1 MNPLLMYCTRMKA
14 GKCPTDELSFSN
26 CAVTSQSDFPDD
38 VKHIEVSTGPS
49 QHFVFTI
56 KSHYEVQPG
65 TIGFSLPQ
73 RKWASLSLGQDITV
87 RPYYFNST
95 SSFQCLSSAV
105 LEVDFLQKKS
115 ANTDPIDS
123 NQMAKDFLSQ
133 FTGQAFT
140 VSQQL
145 AFNFAGGKKLLS
157 VVVKSLEAADLNAI
171 KTGQNAQPCPT
182 RMGRLL
188 ADTAIQFEKAE
199 GSSVNLV
206 GTAKGKIVRQS
217 IINPDWDFQRM
228 GIGGLDTEFNAIFRR
243 AFASRVFPPEVV
255 EQLGCKHVKGILLY
269 GPPGTGKTLMARQI
283 GKMLNAREPKIVN
296 GPQILDKYVGES
308 EANVRRL
315 FADAEEEEKRLG
327 PNSGL
332 HIIIFDEID
341 AICKARGSVA
351 GNTGV
356 HDTVV
361 NQLLAKIDGV
371 EQLNNILVIGMTNRR
386 DMIDEAL
393 LRPGRLEVQM
403 EIGLP
408 NENGRNQI
416 LNIHTVRMKE
426 YKKIAGDVDLK
437 ELATLT
443 KNFSGAELEG
453 LVRAA
458 QSTAM
463 NRLIK
468 AASKVEVDPE
478 AMEKLLVNRG
488 DFLHALEHD
497 VKPAFGSSAE
507 ALDHYLARGIITWG
521 TPVSGLLEDGMLLI
535 NQARSTESSGLVSV
549 LLEGP
554 PNSGKTA
561 LAAQLAK
568 NSDFPFVKV
577 CSPEEMVGF
586 TESSKCLQ
594 IRKYFDDAYRSV
606 LSCVLVD
613 NIERLLDYGSIG
625 PRYSNLTL
633 QALLVL
639 LKKEP
644 PRGRKLLVL
653 CTTSRKEV
661 LKDMEMLSCFTAVLH
676 VHSLTKPE
684 HLIAVLEESDVFS
697 KREIQDIARK
707 LQGQKLFIGIKKLLA
722 LLDMARQTE
731 QQYRVIKFLTKLE
744 EEGGLDTGSSLH

>member
-1 MNPLLMYCTRMKA
+1 MAQLRMKA

-206 GTAKGKIVRQS
+206 GTAKGKVVRQS

-327 PNSGL
+327 PNSG
-332 HIIIFDEID
+332 
-341 AICKARGSVA
+341 
-351 GNTGV
+351 
-356 HDTVV
+356 
-361 NQLLAKIDGV
+361 
-371 EQLNNILVIGMTNRR
+371 
-386 DMIDEAL
+386 
-393 LRPGRLEVQM
+393 
-403 EIGLP
+403 
-408 NENGRNQI
+408 
-416 LNIHTVRMKE
+416 IH
-426 YKKIAGDVDLK
+426 L
-437 ELATLT
+437 
-443 KNFSGAELEG
+443 
-453 LVRAA
+453 
-458 QSTAM
+458 
-463 NRLIK
+463 
-468 AASKVEVDPE
+468 
-478 AMEKLLVNRG
+478 
-488 DFLHALEHD
+488 
-497 VKPAFGSSAE
+497 
-507 ALDHYLARGIITWG
+507 
-521 TPVSGLLEDGMLLI
+521 
-535 NQARSTESSGLVSV
+535 
-549 LLEGP
+549 
-554 PNSGKTA
+554 
-561 LAAQLAK
+561 
-568 NSDFPFVKV
+568 
-577 CSPEEMVGF
+577 
-586 TESSKCLQ
+586 
-594 IRKYFDDAYRSV
+594 
-606 LSCVLVD
+606 
-613 NIERLLDYGSIG
+613 
-625 PRYSNLTL
+625 
-633 QALLVL
+633 
-639 LKKEP
+639 
-644 PRGRKLLVL
+644 
-653 CTTSRKEV
+653 
-661 LKDMEMLSCFTAVLH
+661 
-676 VHSLTKPE
+676 
-684 HLIAVLEESDVFS
+684 
-697 KREIQDIARK
+697 
-707 LQGQKLFIGIKKLLA
+707 
-722 LLDMARQTE
+722 
-731 QQYRVIKFLTKLE
+731 
-744 EEGGLDTGSSLH
+744 